1 MNGTRI
7 YTLYSSSKGNSVYI
21 EAPDVRILIDAGG
34 SMRSLQNAM
43 CAVGGALSK
52 LDAVFVTHAH
62 SDHTGSLVMLMKKHH
77 IPVHMTEDTAR
88 EFRER
93 CAPVCDT
100 VSVHP
105 RHYTAEVG
113 SLTLRSF
120 VIPHDSAGSVG
131 YTVKGKDFCLG
142 LATDMGFVTEEIFES
157 LSDCDRVIVESNYD
171 CDMLTYGMDPP
182 ALKARI
188 ASRTGHLSNDGCAQL
203 ICALAGRGVKNFM
216 LAHLSERNNT
226 PETALRASCAALR
239 QNGHDADCSIL
250 CAAPDRPTLFD

>member
-21 EAPDVRILIDAGG
+21 EARDARILIDAGG

-52 LDAVFVTHAH
+52 LHAVFVTHAH
-62 SDHTGSLVMLMKKHH
+62 SDHTAALVMLMKKHH
-77 IPVHMTEDTAR
+77 IPVHMTEDTACD
-88 EFRER
+88 FRQR

-100 VSVHP
+100 VTVHP
-105 RHYTAEVG
+105 RHYTVEVG
-113 SLTLRSF
+113 SLTVRSF
-120 VIPHDSAGSVG
+120 VTPHDSAGSVG
-131 YTVKGKDFCLG
+131 YTVKGGDFHLG
-142 LATDMGFVTEEIFES
+142 LATDMGFVTEEIFSS
-157 LSDCDRVIVESNYD
+157 LCSCDRVIVESNYD

-203 ICALAGRGVKNFM
+203 VAALADRGIKNFM

-226 PETALRASCAALR
+226 PETALRASCAALLKG
-239 QNGHDADCSIL
+239 GHGDDCRIL